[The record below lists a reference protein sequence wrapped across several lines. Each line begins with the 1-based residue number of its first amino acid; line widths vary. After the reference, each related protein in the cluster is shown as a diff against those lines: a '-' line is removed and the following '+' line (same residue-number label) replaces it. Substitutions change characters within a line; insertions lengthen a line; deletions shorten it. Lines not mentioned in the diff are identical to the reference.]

1 MNVRWTDS
9 TVCAVNHKLYYWNSA
24 YKFCD
29 YRLILT
35 FLAIVMLT
43 GIYFLIY
50 NFLTAVNAA
59 FKINSAKEKLLAA
72 PNNSLLWK
80 NLLIVYKRK

>member
-1 MNVRWTDS
+1 
-9 TVCAVNHKLYYWNSA
+9 
-24 YKFCD
+24 
-29 YRLILT
+29 
-35 FLAIVMLT
+35 MLT

-72 PNNSLLWK
+72 PNNSLL
-80 NLLIVYKRK
+80 